1 MKKTLVGIALLAACG
16 AAQADEAQTGFYFGA
31 GAGQLN
37 VEYAP
42 LAFDSHSTAWKFTG
56 GWAFNENFA
65 LEASFVDGGT
75 VKQHYTDEISIAV
88 KPNVLQASAVGTYWF
103 NEYVNLYGRVGAAH
117 WDSDGFV
124 TAGTT
129 TLSASDSGTEAGFG
143 AGLGAVW
150 DNALFRLE
158 YEKLDA
164 DGTDTELVSLSI
176 AWRL

>member
-1 MKKTLVGIALLAACG
+1 
-16 AAQADEAQTGFYFGA
+16 
-31 GAGQLN
+31 LN

-75 VKQHYTDEISIAV
+75 VKQHYGEDFSISV
-88 KPNVLQASAVGTYWF
+88 KPNVIQASAIGTYWF

-117 WDSDGFV
+117 WDSEGFV
-124 TAGTT
+124 SDGVT
-129 TLSASDSGTEAGFG
+129 TLSASDSGTDLGVG

-150 DNALFRLE
+150 DNALFRVE
-158 YEKLDA
+158 YEQFDA
-164 DGTDTELVSLSI
+164 DGVDARLVSVSI